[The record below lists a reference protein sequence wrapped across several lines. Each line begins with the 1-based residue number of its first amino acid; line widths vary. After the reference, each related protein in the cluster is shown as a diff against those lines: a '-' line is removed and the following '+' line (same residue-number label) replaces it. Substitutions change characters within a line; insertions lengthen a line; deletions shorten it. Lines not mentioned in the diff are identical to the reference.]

1 MSLEHIQSFIDKA
14 KSNPELQKKIN
25 EAADA
30 AAVAEIAKAEGL
42 TIADDL
48 MHNFLTQPKELSA
61 KQLEAVA
68 AGVCDQGTNIAVTF
82 GIDVIRWNCA
92 EVPV

>member
-14 KSNPELQKKIN
+14 TSNPELQKKIN

-42 TIADDL
+42 IIADDL
-48 MHNFLTQPKELSA
+48 MHNFLTQPKDLSA
-61 KQLEAVA
+61 KQLEALA
-68 AGVCDQGTNIAVTF
+68 AGACEGTNIAVTF
-82 GIDVIRWNCA
+82 GIDVVRWNCA
-92 EVPV
+92 EVPL